1 MGTGLEFI
9 NDEDTQGIIPRAIDE
24 IFHSLST
31 RTRDNPNGFKYSLHI
46 TFIELYNEELLDL
59 LNPRPRSANNSGS
72 GWGGLT
78 IREDTKGNIIWGG
91 IREQTVSSPE
101 DVLG

>member
-24 IFHSLST
+24 MFNTLSIQL
-31 RTRDNPNGFKYSLHI
+31 RDNPTGFKHTLHI

-59 LNPRPRSANNSGS
+59 LNPRPRTANNSNS
-72 GWGGLT
+72 SWGGLT
-78 IREDTKGNIIWGG
+78 IREDVKGNIIWGG
-91 IREQTVSSPE
+91 IREQVVTNSDEVM
-101 DVLG
+101 G